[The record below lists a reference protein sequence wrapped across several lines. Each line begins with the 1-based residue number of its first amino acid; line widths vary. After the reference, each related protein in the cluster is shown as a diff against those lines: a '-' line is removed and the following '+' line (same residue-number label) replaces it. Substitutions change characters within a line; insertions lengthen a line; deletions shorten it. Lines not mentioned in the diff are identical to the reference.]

1 MNSNLSRALPAFLAF
16 ALLSCGDGNRSTKF
30 SEDSGATEDVSVVSS
45 PGTVAEPQLPESSL
59 LRFRDTETGSIWN
72 LRGEAVTGELEG
84 AQLQQMP
91 AYSAYWF
98 AWSSFWPNTSVW
110 NAVETDGAIDR
121 EIFTAIPQREYV
133 GDVPKDGIPPLDDP
147 PRDRGAA
154 QFVSAEDAIHVNDEH
169 IVMGVRIG
177 SDARAYPVRI
187 LNFHEI
193 VNHTVGGTKIS
204 LTYCPLTA
212 SGINIAGD
220 GIEFGN
226 TGGLYNNNMVMYDR
240 ETESFW
246 GQMRLGSI
254 LGPRAGERLKHL
266 PVYQGTW
273 KTWREL
279 YPETLVLSTDTGYA
293 RNYDS
298 DYYVD
303 SGYTTSDGYWFWQAD
318 TYDTRFH
325 PKEMILGLLG
335 ERSSRAYLFAN
346 LREEPVVNDRFEGID
361 LVVVFDEGAKAAL
374 AFERDL
380 NGRTLTFE
388 PMD

>member
-1 MNSNLSRALPAFLAF
+1 MNSNLSRALPALLAF
-16 ALLSCGDGNRSTKF
+16 ALLCCGDGNRSTKF
-30 SEDSGATEDVSVVSS
+30 SEDSSATENASVVSS
-45 PGTVAEPQLPESSL
+45 PGTLAEPQLPESSL
-59 LRFRDTETGSIWN
+59 LRFRDTATGSIWN
-72 LRGEAVTGELEG
+72 LRGEALSGDLAG

-110 NAVETDGAIDR
+110 NAVETDGVIER

-147 PRDRGAA
+147 PRDLGAA
-154 QFVSAEDAIHVNDEH
+154 QFVAAEDAIHVNDEH
-169 IVMGVRIG
+169 IVMGVHIEG
-177 SDARAYPVRI
+177 DARAYPVRI

-204 LTYCPLTA
+204 VTYCPLTA
-212 SGINIAGD
+212 SGINISGD

-246 GQMRLGSI
+246 AQMRLGSI

-273 KTWREL
+273 KAWHEL
-279 YPETLVLSTDTGYA
+279 YPETQVLSTDTGYV
-293 RNYDS
+293 RNYAGDF
-298 DYYVD
+298 YVD

-318 TYDTRFH
+318 SYDTRFH
-325 PKEMILGLLG
+325 PKEIILGLLG
-335 ERSSRAYLFAN
+335 ERSSRAYLSAK
-346 LREEPVVNDRFEGID
+346 LREEPVVNDRFEGTD
-361 LVVVFDEGAKAAL
+361 LVVVYDETAKAAL
-374 AFERDL
+374 AFEREL

-388 PMD
+388 PVD